1 MILPKHIFFDLDH
14 TLWDFDA
21 NAKITFEY
29 LFRRYKLYLKDAINP
44 EDFYPVYQDI
54 NQNLW
59 AEYRKDRI
67 DAGTLRINRFL
78 QSFAEF
84 GIEEEDWIHAFAE
97 EYTYECP
104 KMGQLNPGAKE
115 ILEYLQMKYSIHII
129 TNGFQDVQSTKIEF
143 SGISSYINTLI
154 TSFDAK
160 SKKPDPEIFNYA
172 LAITGAKSEESVII
186 GDDYETDIE
195 GGYNYGISVIFY
207 NLKNKPNPLKVPEV
221 SHLDQLRNLL

>member
-1 MILPKHIFFDLDH
+1 
-14 TLWDFDA
+14 
-21 NAKITFEY
+21 
-29 LFRRYKLYLKDAINP
+29 
-44 EDFYPVYQDI
+44 
-54 NQNLW
+54 
-59 AEYRKDRI
+59 
-67 DAGTLRINRFL
+67 L
-78 QSFAEF
+78 Q
-84 GIEEEDWIHAFAE
+84 
-97 EYTYECP
+97 T
-104 KMGQLNPGAKE
+104 
-115 ILEYLQMKYSIHII
+115 KYSIHII